1 MVKSVIRIKKI
12 TIKNL
17 KNVANGSLLF
27 DNHRKNYK
35 SSVLGLYGQN
45 GSGKTALIDAIA
57 LLKFALCGRP
67 IPKQYADFV
76 NVDADAATLEYEF
89 TVKDTDKKA
98 EYNVG
103 YSFSLKKEIE
113 KNTVNV
119 DDNSVELSEEEK
131 TVIFDEVLSYSYE
144 CGDKKIRKTAIVDT
158 RTSDVYPNVSQNQ

>member
-1 MVKSVIRIKKI
+1 M
-12 TIKNL
+12 
-17 KNVANGSLLF
+17 
-27 DNHRKNYK
+27 
-35 SSVLGLYGQN
+35 
-45 GSGKTALIDAIA
+45 
-57 LLKFALCGRP
+57 
-67 IPKQYADFV
+67 

-144 CGDKKIRKTAIVDT
+144 R
-158 RTSDVYPNVSQNQ
+158 R

>member
-1 MVKSVIRIKKI
+1 M
-12 TIKNL
+12 
-17 KNVANGSLLF
+17 
-27 DNHRKNYK
+27 
-35 SSVLGLYGQN
+35 
-45 GSGKTALIDAIA
+45 
-57 LLKFALCGRP
+57 LKFALCGRP

-119 DDNSVELSEEEK
+119 DDNSVELSEEESRK
-131 TVIFDEVLSYSYE
+131 AAEEKNTKVEAAEAEILANRRLQRKP
-144 CGDKKIRKTAIVDT
+144 GDWWIL
-158 RTSDVYPNVSQNQ
+158 